1 MHINGQRSIRALP
14 TWLVLAGAALLGLI
28 AAACGGDSAETSTP
42 GAGSAGTQGAA
53 APFGSACSQIPSTGE
68 GSAEMMMTQPVV
80 TAAVSNPLLTT
91 FAADVMEAQLT
102 DTLNDAPAL
111 TVFAP
116 SNAAFESA
124 MAADPSGM
132 DAMMGDP
139 TGAFAQLL
147 SYHVVEGQLS
157 PDTLAGEHTTLQGQT
172 LTVEGSGDHFTVNGM
187 PMVVCGDLH
196 TDNATIY
203 VIDEVLHPPA

>member
-1 MHINGQRSIRALP
+1 MHIIRSITTRAIRQA
-14 TWLVLAGAALLGLI
+14 LAGVVLLGLV
-28 AAACGGDSAETSTP
+28 AAACGGDAADTSAPS
-42 GAGSAGTQGAA
+42 AGSSGTQAAA
-53 APFGSACSQIPSTGE
+53 APFGSACSQIPSTGT
-68 GSAEMMMTQPVV
+68 GSAEMMMTEPVV
-80 TAAVSNPLLTT
+80 TAAASNPLLTT

-116 SNAAFESA
+116 TNAAFESA
-124 MAADPSGM
+124 MSADPSGM
-132 DAMMGDP
+132 DAMMTDP

-147 SYHVVEGQLS
+147 TYHVVEGQLS
-157 PDTLAGEHTTLQGQT
+157 PDQLAGEHTTLQGQT

-196 TDNATIY
+196 TDNATVYI
-203 VIDEVLHPPA
+203 IDEVLHPPA

>member
-1 MHINGQRSIRALP
+1 
-14 TWLVLAGAALLGLI
+14 
-28 AAACGGDSAETSTP
+28 
-42 GAGSAGTQGAA
+42 
-53 APFGSACSQIPSTGE
+53 
-68 GSAEMMMTQPVV
+68 MMMTEPVV
-80 TAAVSNPLLTT
+80 TAAGSNPLLTT

-116 SNAAFESA
+116 TNAAFESA

-147 SYHVVEGQLS
+147 TYHVVEGQLS
-157 PDTLAGEHTTLQGQT
+157 PDQLVGEHTTLQGRDAHGGGQRRP
-172 LTVEGSGDHFTVNGM
+172 LHGERDADGGVRRPPHGQRDGVRHRRGAAPAGMNPDVRSGAGAS
-187 PMVVCGDLH
+187 L
-196 TDNATIY
+196 A
-203 VIDEVLHPPA
+203 PAPDRGEAFVRLYE